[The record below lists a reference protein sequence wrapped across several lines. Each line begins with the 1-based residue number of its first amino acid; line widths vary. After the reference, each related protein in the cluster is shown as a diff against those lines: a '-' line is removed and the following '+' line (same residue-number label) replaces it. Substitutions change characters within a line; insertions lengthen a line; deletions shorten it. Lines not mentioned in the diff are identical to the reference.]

1 MSRPAFDQIMVLGL
15 IVMAVATAS
24 DCVYAVLAGS
34 ARQLLTVARVRMMN
48 RVSGVILMLGGI
60 WLAFQK
66 RS

>member
-1 MSRPAFDQIMVLGL
+1 
-15 IVMAVATAS
+15 MAVATAS
-24 DCVYAVLAGS
+24 DSVYAVLAGR
-34 ARQLLTVARVRMMN
+34 ARQLLTVTRVRMMN

>member
-1 MSRPAFDQIMVLGL
+1 MVLGL

-24 DCVYAVLAGS
+24 DCVYAVIAGS
-34 ARQLLTVARVRMMN
+34 ARQLLTTARVRMMN
-48 RVSGVILMLGGI
+48 RVSGVILMIGGV